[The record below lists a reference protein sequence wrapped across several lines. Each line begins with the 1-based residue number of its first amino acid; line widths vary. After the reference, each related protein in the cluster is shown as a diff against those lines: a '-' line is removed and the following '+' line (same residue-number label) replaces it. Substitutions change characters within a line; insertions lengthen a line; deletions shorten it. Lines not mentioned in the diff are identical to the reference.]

1 LICQAIIKSK
11 LGITIFNDP
20 EIHLS
25 YVTLFVPSLFVMLF
39 ATFMTFLLRPFI
51 IKRDGLISVVI
62 VLFIF
67 LTYQLYP
74 IVFAV
79 TNRDSTKD
87 SDM

>member
-1 LICQAIIKSK
+1 
-11 LGITIFNDP
+11 
-20 EIHLS
+20 
-25 YVTLFVPSLFVMLF
+25 
-39 ATFMTFLLRPFI
+39 
-51 IKRDGLISVVI
+51 

-87 SDM
+87 SDMWLSCLILPGVVFGVGAICSIVGTYIVYDKLYVKV